1 MTTRCAIV
9 VAFLLAV
16 PVSAGAQVN
25 HPASVGGI
33 VAATSMDSNTSLS
46 FAGSFNYR
54 FNSVVGLELEATWA
68 PDLESPFPGASLAA
82 RGSLSS
88 VVATDVP
95 VRLGSTSVIQTF
107 PAPTFMNVEGR
118 AVIFSNNVRVSI
130 PTTTARLEP
139 YFVAGGGLASF
150 RQTADFVYAGFAGVT
165 PAPGLPNIPIPFP
178 VPRTITQ
185 RVTSSSV
192 DLALTLGGGLEVR
205 VASQLSVD
213 ADLRVFRL
221 MGDEDRNLGRFGVG
235 VRYRF

>member
-1 MTTRCAIV
+1 MTTRRAIV
-9 VAFLLAV
+9 VLFLLAV
-16 PVSAGAQVN
+16 PVAARAQVN
-25 HPASVGGI
+25 HPASVGGTI
-33 VAATSMDSNTSLS
+33 AAASMDSNTSLS

-68 PDLESPFPGASLAA
+68 PDLESPFPGESLAA
-82 RGSLSS
+82 RSTVSS
-88 VVATDVP
+88 VG
-95 VRLGSTSVIQTF
+95 LGSTSVIQTF

-139 YFVAGGGLASF
+139 YFVAGGGLASI
-150 RQTADFVYAGFAGVT
+150 RQTADFVYTGFAGVT
-165 PAPGLPNIPIPFP
+165 PAPGLPNIPIPIP
-178 VPRTITQ
+178 LPRTITQ

-192 DLALTLGGGLEVR
+192 DLALTLGGGLQVR

-213 ADLRVFRL
+213 ADLRMFRL
-221 MGDEDRNLGRFGVG
+221 IGDEDRNVGRFGVG